1 MSGYLLVDRAGLA
14 RQRIAALSELFDP
27 WTFRHLQGV
36 GLGAG
41 WRCWEVGAG
50 SGAVPRW
57 LSEQVGPGGQVIATD
72 LDVTWA
78 GELDGSGVEV
88 RRHDV
93 AADAPPDRGLDLI
106 HARLVLV
113 HVHDR
118 KRALANMIGALRPGG
133 WLVIEDAD
141 PMLQPLGCLESE
153 RPEQVLANRLRDGF
167 RRLLAARDVDLAYGR
182 KLPRLLREAGLA
194 GVRADSTF
202 PVAAPAGAE
211 LELATVRLLAD
222 QLIEIGCATRAEI
235 DQHLETVAS
244 GALDL
249 ATSPLVTAWGQRPLI

>member
-1 MSGYLLVDRAGLA
+1 MPGYLLVDRDGLA
-14 RQRIAALSELFDP
+14 RRRIAALSELFDP
-27 WTFRHLQGV
+27 WTFGHLDGV

-57 LSEQVGPGGQVIATD
+57 LSQRVGTGGQVIATD
-72 LDVTWA
+72 LDVAWA
-78 GELDGSGVEV
+78 GQLAGTGVQV
-88 RRHDV
+88 LRHDV
-93 AADAPPDRGLDLI
+93 AADPPPAEGLDLI

-113 HVHDR
+113 HVGDR
-118 KRALANMIGALRPGG
+118 KGALANMVGALRPGG

-167 RRLLAARDVDLAYGR
+167 RRLLAARGVDLAYGR

-194 GVRADSTF
+194 GVKAEATF
-202 PVAAPAGAE
+202 PIASPASAE
-211 LELATVRLLAD
+211 LELATTVLLGE
-222 QLIEIGCATRAEI
+222 QLIEIGCASRAEI
-235 DQHLETVAS
+235 EQHLETVAS
-244 GALDL
+244 GTLDL
-249 ATSPLVTAWGQRPLI
+249 VTSPLVTAWGQRV